1 MGVKIKI
8 SFSRRPHSVGI
19 EVLYQGTFR
28 VDSEAGSWSGE
39 LLERWVFVSPSP
51 RPSSKTRDVWM
62 YVVLGVSHVPQL
74 LFSRLHRL
82 TFFGIFLELRSVI

>member
-1 MGVKIKI
+1 MGVNQNQF
-8 SFSRRPHSVGI
+8 FSSPHSVGI

-28 VDSEAGSWSGE
+28 VDSEAGSCAVSFLSGGF
-39 LLERWVFVSPSP
+39 LFHFHPVQTAKP
-51 RPSSKTRDVWM
+51 RDAWM